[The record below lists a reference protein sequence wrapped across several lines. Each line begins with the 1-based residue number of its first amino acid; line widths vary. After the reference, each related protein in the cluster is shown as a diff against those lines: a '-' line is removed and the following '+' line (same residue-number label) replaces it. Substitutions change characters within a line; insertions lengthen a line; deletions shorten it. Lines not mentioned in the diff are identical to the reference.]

1 MDLAL
6 TIFRIGVGAGALLVG
21 IGVILAV
28 LSLRPAARDARALA
42 ADARRLL
49 RLTEAELP
57 AIMEHARQVSANA
70 EALSEDL
77 VVTLERLDAA
87 TSAIEGVGRPFIGP
101 VQSGD
106 ATEDEQ
112 IA

>member
-1 MDLAL
+1 MDIAL
-6 TIFRIGVGAGALLVG
+6 TIFRIGVGVGALLVG
-21 IGVILAV
+21 IGVIIAV
-28 LSLRPAARDARALA
+28 LALRPAARDVRALA

-49 RLTEAELP
+49 RLSESELP
-57 AIMEHARQVSANA
+57 AIIEHARQVSGNA
-70 EALSEDL
+70 EELSEDL
-77 VVTLERLDAA
+77 AVTLERLDAA
-87 TSAIEGVGRPFIGP
+87 TSAIEVVGRPLIGP